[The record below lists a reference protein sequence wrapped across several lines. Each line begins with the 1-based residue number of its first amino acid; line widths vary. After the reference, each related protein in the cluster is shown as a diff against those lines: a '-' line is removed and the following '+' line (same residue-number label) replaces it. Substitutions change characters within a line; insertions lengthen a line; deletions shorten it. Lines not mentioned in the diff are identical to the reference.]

1 MWSAARSAKISMIL
15 CMPERV
21 FGGDAK
27 FQGFCDRW
35 NKWEGHP
42 AVNPYVITG
51 TAEGAHLTDL
61 QKSWRRVRKAAMLS
75 SPRRPDTTIRIF
87 SSAVYCLRVLRRIS
101 RTVLSAG
108 SFLLIDFCLIFVPF
122 GHYDEPEILRYAIT
136 SICPKGADVRH
147 LKPKDGMR

>member
-1 MWSAARSAKISMIL
+1 MED
-15 CMPERV
+15 P
-21 FGGDAK
+21 
-27 FQGFCDRW
+27 
-35 NKWEGHP
+35 
-42 AVNPYVITG
+42 
-51 TAEGAHLTDL
+51 
-61 QKSWRRVRKAAMLS
+61 
-75 SPRRPDTTIRIF
+75 IRIF

-147 LKPKDGMR
+147 KQNRSAALAEWRQLAA